1 MTMQKI
7 IYFILLLFTLVSC
20 KDDISINTINNNEK
34 MVVYCFPTES
44 DTTYMQVERSVPVK
58 KYANTVDEKTIDNA
72 EINYN
77 VNGKA
82 SKVESIGKGFYKI
95 TGLQKKGDNITF
107 NVQAEGLPAVSATT
121 TIPKSVKISEPT
133 VKKIALYNQDSEST
147 ENFDQITATFTDN
160 PNTHDYYAVRVIVK
174 SYSGYVKVSRK
185 NEIQYFSYLETYK
198 QDYHPDP
205 ADTVTFVYQDSIYN
219 VAEINRSSEDLLSP
233 ISEMDDNFG
242 FSNDSYQNMYI
253 FDDASINGKT
263 YTLHLNIPSNM
274 SYGVST
280 DTQYKSYD
288 FGNAYQ
294 VQLIHLTPQ
303 YYYFLKSLNE
313 IRNNDMA
320 KYGLSQISPTVSN
333 VTSGLGLL
341 GGWITSIT
349 DWVKK

>member
-1 MTMQKI
+1 
-7 IYFILLLFTLVSC
+7 
-20 KDDISINTINNNEK
+20 
-34 MVVYCFPTES
+34 
-44 DTTYMQVERSVPVK
+44 MQVARSVPIK
-58 KYANTVDEKTIDNA
+58 KYINTVDERTIDNA
-72 EINYN
+72 KINYN

-82 SKVESIGKGFYKI
+82 SKIESIGKGFYKI
-95 TGLQKKGDNITF
+95 TGLQKKGDNISF
-107 NVQAEGLPAVSATT
+107 NVQAEGLPSVSATT
-121 TIPKSVKISEPT
+121 TIPESVNISEPT
-133 VKKIALYNQDSEST
+133 VKEEALYNQDT
-147 ENFDQITATFTDN
+147 ETTQKFDQITATFTDN
-160 PNTHDYYAVRVIVK
+160 SNTHDYYAIRLLVK
-174 SYSGYVKVSRK
+174 SYDGYVMVSSE
-185 NEIQYFSYLETYK
+185 NGIQYFQNLETYK
-198 QDYHPDP
+198 QNYHPAPTDK
-205 ADTVTFVYQDSIYN
+205 VSFVYLDSIYN
-219 VAEINRSSEDLLSP
+219 VAEINRSSENLLSP

-242 FSNDSYQNMYI
+242 FSNMSYQNMYI

-263 YTLHLNIPSNM
+263 YTLHLNILSNI

-280 DTQYKSYD
+280 DTRYKSYD

-341 GGWITSIT
+341 GGWLTSIT

>member
-1 MTMQKI
+1 MEKI
-7 IYFILLLFTLVSC
+7 IYFIILLFTLVSC
-20 KDDISINTINNNEK
+20 KDEISLDSINNSDKI
-34 MVVYCFPTES
+34 VVYCFPTES
-44 DTTYMQVERSVPVK
+44 DTTYMQIARSVPIK
-58 KYANTVDEKTIDNA
+58 SYSNIIDETAINNA
-72 EINYN
+72 EINYT
-77 VNGKA
+77 VNGKI
-82 SKVESIGKGFYKI
+82 SKIESIGKGFYKI
-95 TGLQKKGDNITF
+95 TGSQKKGDDIAF
-107 NVQAEGLPAVSATT
+107 YVKADGLPPVSATT
-121 TIPKSVKISEPT
+121 TIPESVNICKPT
-133 VKKIALYNQDSEST
+133 EKNITLYDQDSEST
-147 ENFDQITATFTDN
+147 QQFDQVTATFTDN
-160 PNTHDYYAVRVIVK
+160 PNTHDYYAVRLIVK

-233 ISEMDDNFG
+233 ITEMDDNFG
-242 FSNDSYQNMYI
+242 FSNYSYQNMYI

-313 IRNNDMA
+313 IRNNDIA
-320 KYGLSQISPTVSN
+320 QYGLSQISPTVSN
-333 VTSGLGLL
+333 VSSGLGLF
-341 GGWITSIT
+341 GGWINSQT